1 MAKKERVLV
10 DAFFR
15 RIDEIFDPADLERLN
30 GMADVIWARDERMP
44 AEAYEKIKADLF
56 AIITPGWRHGP
67 VGELPRLRAIMD
79 VGGGLPS
86 PDSLDYRECF
96 ARSIRVLTC
105 APAFGPMVAEMAL
118 GLVLAASREIVDG
131 HNAFVAGEEKYLW
144 DGNVGTF
151 TLFGQ
156 TVGLIGFGGL
166 ARALKPLIDP
176 FGCHMLAYDPW
187 LPDRFIERQGVVP
200 VGLDELLE
208 SSRVIFVLV
217 IPTRENEAMLNR
229 ELLGK
234 IKKGSVLALMS
245 RSHVVDFDAL
255 TDLVNA
261 GRFKAVIDVFPQEPL
276 PQDHPIRQAPGVVL
290 SAHRAGAVERDLR
303 DIGRMVVD
311 DLETILAGLP
321 PTEMQAAQP
330 EIVHR
335 LR

>member
-1 MAKKERVLV
+1 
-10 DAFFR
+10 
-15 RIDEIFDPADLERLN
+15 
-30 GMADVIWARDERMP
+30 
-44 AEAYEKIKADLF
+44 
-56 AIITPGWRHGP
+56 
-67 VGELPRLRAIMD
+67 MD
-79 VGGGLPS
+79 VGGALPS
-86 PDSLDYRECF
+86 PGLLDYGECF

-118 GLVLAASREIVDG
+118 GLVLAANRQIVEG

-156 TVGLIGFGGL
+156 TVGFVGFGGL
-166 ARALKPLIDP
+166 ARALKPLLDP
-176 FGCHMLAYDPW
+176 FGCRMLAYDPW
-187 LPDRFIERQGVVP
+187 LPDRYIEKQGVLP
-200 VGLDELLE
+200 VGLGELLE
-208 SSRVIFVLV
+208 NSKVIFVLAV
-217 IPTRENEAMLNR
+217 PSRENEAMLNR
-229 ELLGK
+229 ELLSK
-234 IKKGSVLALMS
+234 IKEGSVLALMS
-245 RSHVVDFDAL
+245 RAHVVDFDAL

-261 GRFKAVIDVFPQEPL
+261 GRFKAAIDVFPQE
-276 PQDHPIRQAPGVVL
+276 QDHPIRQAPGVVL

-330 EIVHR
+330 EIVYR